1 MVGGKSYYIEAYHIN
16 RGGDGNFKI
25 EVDVPNANANL
36 PFQVHE
42 IHKLVTE
49 TNVQPEVVRYTM
61 TGATFGKINLKLVR
75 RDKTGEITY
84 NVNKTVNYGCSD
96 ADFESALNSFN
107 SFKPFVISVT
117 RTIVDAGNNVITAF
131 SSITDI
137 IHYDVS
143 IYKKRSL

>member
-1 MVGGKSYYIEAYHIN
+1 
-16 RGGDGNFKI
+16 
-25 EVDVPNANANL
+25 
-36 PFQVHE
+36 
-42 IHKLVTE
+42 
-49 TNVQPEVVRYTM
+49 M

-75 RDKTGEITY
+75 RDKGEITY

-117 RTIVDAGNNVITAF
+117 RTIMDAGNNVITAF